1 MVLIGGSILNKQEFD
16 TVNRPIHYASGNI
29 ECIDA
34 MLSAFGKE
42 EVQIFCKLNAFKYL
56 WRSERKNG
64 SEDIRKAQWYISKYN
79 ELEKNS

>member
-1 MVLIGGSILNKQEFD
+1 MVLIGGNNLSEKQFD
-16 TVNRPIHYASGNI
+16 NVNRPAHYASGNI

-64 SEDIRKAQWYISKYN
+64 SEDIKKAQWYISKYN
-79 ELEKNS
+79 ELDKNS